1 MAMTFNTDV
10 TLNAAKVL
18 KINTINLPTA
28 SSGTTYGPGTNGQV
42 MKSNGTTVYWA
53 SDSNSDVNVKQTNR
67 TTNAT
72 YNVLFS
78 VDTYTTTE
86 KTNST
91 YKSNNLIFNPST
103 GLLTVSGNVNSH
115 GKPCVYGQYSAS
127 TAPSSPVTG
136 QIWLK
141 NAGMSIE
148 EAKVLVVNTGTVSS
162 LPTTITDS
170 NITSDMVVINKYDA
184 VGTPSMQGS
193 DLTVTTAD
201 GSATISGTLKGSTNI
216 TLYLMRSR

>member
-1 MAMTFNTDV
+1 MAMTFDTDV

-28 SSGTTYGPGTNGQV
+28 SNGTTYGPGTNGQV

-103 GLLTVSGNVNSH
+103 GLLTVSGDVNSH

-170 NITSDMVVINKYDA
+170 NIKSDMVVINKYDA

-201 GSATISGTLKGSTNI
+201 GSATISGTLNGSTNI
-216 TLYLMRSR
+216 TLYLMKSR

>member
-1 MAMTFNTDV
+1 MAMTFDTDV

-53 SDSNSDVNVKQTNR
+53 SDSNSDTNVKQTN
-67 TTNAT
+67 TTGNAN
-72 YNVLFS
+72 YSVLLS
-78 VDTYTTTE
+78 YTANTTTE
-86 KTNST
+86 KTEQARKNST
-91 YKSNNLIFNPST
+91 VYVNTST
-103 GLLTVSGNVNSH
+103 GQLYSKS
-115 GKPCVYGQYSAS
+115 KPVIIGEYSAS
-127 TAPSSPVTG
+127 SAPSSPVTG
-136 QIWLK
+136 QLWLK
-141 NAGMSIE
+141 DAGMTIE
-148 EAKVLVVNTGTVSS
+148 EAKVLIVNTGTVSS

-170 NITSDMVVINKYDA
+170 NITSDMVVINQYGA

-193 DLTVTTAD
+193 DLTVTTTD
-201 GSATISGTLKGSTNI
+201 GSVTISGTLSGSTNI

>member
-1 MAMTFNTDV
+1 MAMTFDTDV

-28 SSGTTYGPGTNGQV
+28 SNGTTYGPGTNGQV

-53 SDSNSDVNVKQTNR
+53 SDSDTNTKVTQTNR

-78 VDTYTTTE
+78 VDTYTTTA

-103 GLLTVSGNVNSH
+103 GLLTVSGDVNSH

-148 EAKVLVVNTGTVSS
+148 EAKVLIVSTGTVSS

-201 GSATISGTLKGSTNI
+201 GSATISGTLNGSTNI
-216 TLYLMRSR
+216 TLYLMKSR